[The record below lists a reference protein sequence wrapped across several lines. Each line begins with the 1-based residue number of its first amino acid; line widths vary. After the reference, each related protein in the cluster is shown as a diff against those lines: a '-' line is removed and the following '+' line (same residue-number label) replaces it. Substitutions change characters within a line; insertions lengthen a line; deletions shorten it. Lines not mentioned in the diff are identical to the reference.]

1 MKDYLTP
8 LAIIVGSIII
18 SISVYL
24 ALTSERRAKFNHCVE
39 SYSKNFPKA
48 PLEENKKL
56 CKALQNHLSIK

>member
-1 MKDYLTP
+1 MKNYLTP

-24 ALTSERRAKFNHCVE
+24 ALTSERRAQFNHCVE
-39 SYSKNFPKA
+39 SYSKQFPNA

-56 CKALQNHLSIK
+56 CKALQNHLPIK

>member
-24 ALTSERRAKFNHCVE
+24 ALTSERREKFNHCVE
-39 SYSKNFPKA
+39 SYSKRFPNA

-56 CKALQNHLSIK
+56 CKALQNKLFQ